1 MLVIGSNT
9 TKYYYDG
16 DNVINEI
23 LNGNSYA
30 TNVMG
35 VNGYISRKQNGT
47 VGYLFKDSHGDVL
60 AAYSSTSNRIADYT
74 YDAWGNIRNQ
84 GTQSWGEDN
93 PLRYYGQYYDTES
106 GMTYLRARYYDSS
119 VRRFISEDSY
129 WNVKNMLYGDEC
141 NYNTYAIVNNLKIY
155 YDYNGKNIG
164 KEYIKQ
170 DTKSVINTYS
180 SMYHNLNIKNKITYS
195 IVQKTNSMIQYNN
208 LYAYCINN
216 PIKYIDLRGL
226 SVEYLSINI
235 SIGLLTYGNV
245 SGGLITDDSGNKAII
260 LGGGVGIGI
269 GVGASLSYYESE
281 DYNTIYDF
289 TANNYSPSISIGAG
303 AYNISWDEFGIS
315 INCGLG
321 TAASIAYYLA
331 QGYYIIMEF

>member
-35 VNGYISRKQNGT
+35 INGYISRKQNGT
-47 VGYLFKDSHGDVL
+47 VGYFFKDNHGDVL

-119 VRRFISEDSY
+119 IRRFITEDPIKDRLN
-129 WNVKNMLYGDEC
+129 W
-141 NYNTYAIVNNLKIY
+141 YAYAGNNPVMFV
-155 YDYNGKNIG
+155 DPS
-164 KEYIKQ
+164 EYITEEEQQMYENGEMSPGAYSYLMKLTYNYYLA
-170 DTKSVINTYS
+170 DTDEDRRYFSELAEQFRATNYTSTPFSNRNFIISNMASKSS
-180 SMYHNLNIKNKITYS
+180 SGTVSKWEHYYRNNLNIEFSYDEMKEKNSK
-195 IVQKTNSMIQYNN
+195 QK
-208 LYAYCINN
+208 
-216 PIKYIDLRGL
+216 KFYIGL
-226 SVEYLSINI
+226 SCLYL
-235 SIGLLTYGNV
+235 
-245 SGGLITDDSGNKAII
+245 
-260 LGGGVGIGI
+260 
-269 GVGASLSYYESE
+269 
-281 DYNTIYDF
+281 
-289 TANNYSPSISIGAG
+289 
-303 AYNISWDEFGIS
+303 
-315 INCGLG
+315 
-321 TAASIAYYLA
+321 
-331 QGYYIIMEF
+331 Q